1 METVVVLIGSLKETG
16 FEVVQTDLLTK
27 NRFPIGEKMF
37 PLLETLM
44 LLVKK
49 TVTFQLTRT
58 YFI

>member
-27 NRFPIGEKMF
+27 NRFPIGENMF

>member
-1 METVVVLIGSLKETG
+1 MVVLIGSLKETG

-27 NRFPIGEKMF
+27 NRFPIGENMF

>member
-16 FEVVQTDLLTK
+16 FEVVKTDLLTK
-27 NRFPIGEKMF
+27 NRFPIGEMF

>member
-1 METVVVLIGSLKETG
+1 METVAVLIGSLKETG

-27 NRFPIGEKMF
+27 NRFPIDKNMF
-37 PLLETLM
+37 PLLEPLM

>member
-1 METVVVLIGSLKETG
+1 MVVLIGSLKETG

-27 NRFPIGEKMF
+27 NRFPIGEMF